1 MSNVISLSKAR
12 EQRAERTPTNSE
24 KPGCVVLVT
33 STGKIA
39 AFVGKP
45 DIVTGDAVF
54 VDEHEAYFGPL
65 REIELLAARLQRS
78 PSALTMAVGG
88 FHLEAVAYSR

>member
-12 EQRAERTPTNSE
+12 QQRANQTPSKSENS
-24 KPGCVVLVT
+24 GCVVLVT

-65 REIELLAARLQRS
+65 REIELLAAKLQSS